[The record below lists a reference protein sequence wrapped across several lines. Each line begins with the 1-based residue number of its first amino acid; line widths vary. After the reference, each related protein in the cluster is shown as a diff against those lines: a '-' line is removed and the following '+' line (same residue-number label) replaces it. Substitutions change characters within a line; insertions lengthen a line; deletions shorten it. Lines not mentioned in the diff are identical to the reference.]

1 MLRLGPQILTPSMT
15 GRAVPSQRMLICAL
29 LPSSTSMKFSRVR
42 KWGQPLSHLSPFSGP
57 SLWTCIV
64 LSTQQE
70 IAIQAAGKG
79 SEFTEPGRT
88 YTFQVF
94 RGEESPEQSPHASLP
109 VSPVTPGR
117 GVDCGP
123 QKPLRVSTFSFTL
136 CTPVHKAGFT
146 ALWLTAQHNN

>member
-15 GRAVPSQRMLICAL
+15 GRAVPSQRMFICAL
-29 LPSSTSMKFSRVR
+29 LPSSTSMKFSQVI
-42 KWGQPLSHLSPFSGP
+42 KWGQPLSHLSSFSGP
-57 SLWTCIV
+57 SLWTCLV

-70 IAIQAAGKG
+70 VAIQTAGKG

-88 YTFQVF
+88 YTSQVF
-94 RGEESPEQSPHASLP
+94 RVEESPEQSPTPS
-109 VSPVTPGR
+109 VTPGR